1 MNISKK
7 LLSILLIFSILTV
20 TFSVFFVKNESNAVT
35 MSKSYTQY
43 VKSGISA
50 FPKSYQTYLKKLEE
64 LHPNWIFKAYY
75 TGIDWD
81 ELTSS
86 SAENKCK
93 KNTIYFKS
101 GSTVMD
107 PKALCICGKEGD
119 SNYYC
124 ASASTVNYYLDPR
137 NFLSEAQVF
146 QFLDLSY
153 DEHITK
159 SVITNAA
166 KNSFLSGT
174 FTVNGKKYSY
184 VDAIMDA
191 AEESKVSAMHI
202 LVTIF
207 QEVGKGTKKSNGT
220 YTLPKAVSGT
230 VDGYEGLYNFYNYG
244 ATDGSGA
251 VERGLKK
258 AREMGWTDPRTAII
272 EGATIVLAN
281 NYIKA
286 GQNTKYFYKFDV
298 VGNEILQESDGK
310 KTYSSSYFFGHQYMT
325 NIQDPTSQAY
335 NLFTYYTNE
344 GLLDKTL
351 TFNIPVY
358 DDMPSQAV
366 QQETTLKESE
376 GDFYWVNV
384 NSSVNIRKSASTTS
398 TSLGK
403 ARRGM
408 VVAKKGSSGNFYKV
422 TYYKATSYDKSKKK
436 WNGTKV
442 TGYISK
448 DYLKKCEE
456 IESDPEPEPEP
467 EKPFEIVEDEKLV
480 DLAPGGKVSNI
491 KNTYKDA
498 KIKDSSGKEITSTS
512 ATLAT
517 GYTVTINGKEYD
529 IVVLGDTSGDGV
541 VDARDS
547 LRILKY
553 QVGTYS
559 FKKAFLSAADVNGD
573 GVVDARDSLR
583 VLKYQVGT
591 YNISIN

>member
-166 KNSFLSGT
+166 KNSFLSGK
-174 FTVNGKKYSY
+174 FKIDGKEYSY

-191 AEESKVSAMHI
+191 AEESEVSAMHI

-325 NIQDPTSQAY
+325 NIQDPTSQAH

-384 NSSVNIRKSASTTS
+384 NSSVNIRKSASTSS

-408 VVAKKGSSGNFYKV
+408 IVAKKETSGNFYKV

-448 DYLKKCEE
+448 DYLVKCDEKEE
-456 IESDPEPEPEP
+456 EPEEPEPS
-467 EKPFEIVEDEKLV
+467 KPFEIVEDEKLV

-512 ATLAT
+512 AVLAT
-517 GYTVTINGKEYD
+517 GYIVTINGKEYD
-529 IVVLGDTSGDGV
+529 IVVLGDVNGNGDITSSDLLGIVNHLNGNKPLK
-541 VDARDS
+541 DA
-547 LRILKY
+547 Y
-553 QVGTYS
+553 
-559 FKKAFLSAADVNGD
+559 KKACDANRSDTISSSDLLTVVNHLNE
-573 GVVDARDSLR
+573 SKKITL
-583 VLKYQVGT
+583 
-591 YNISIN
+591 

>member
-281 NYIKA
+281 NYISA

-384 NSSVNIRKSASTTS
+384 NSSVNIRKSASTSS

-448 DYLKKCEE
+448 EYLVKCDEKEE
-456 IESDPEPEPEP
+456 EPEDPEP

-529 IVVLGDTSGDGV
+529 IVVLGDVNGNGDITSSDLLGIVNHLNGNKPLK
-541 VDARDS
+541 DA
-547 LRILKY
+547 Y
-553 QVGTYS
+553 
-559 FKKAFLSAADVNGD
+559 KKACDANRSDTISSSDLLTVVNHLNE
-573 GVVDARDSLR
+573 SKKITL
-583 VLKYQVGT
+583 
-591 YNISIN
+591 

>member
-281 NYIKA
+281 NYISA

-325 NIQDPTSQAY
+325 NIQDPMSQAY

-448 DYLKKCEE
+448 EYLVKCDEKEE
-456 IESDPEPEPEP
+456 EPEDPEP

-529 IVVLGDTSGDGV
+529 IVVLGDVNGNGDITSSDLLGIVNHLNGNKPLK
-541 VDARDS
+541 DA
-547 LRILKY
+547 Y
-553 QVGTYS
+553 
-559 FKKAFLSAADVNGD
+559 KKACDANRSDTISSSDLLTVVNHLNE
-573 GVVDARDSLR
+573 SKKITL
-583 VLKYQVGT
+583 
-591 YNISIN
+591 

>member
-20 TFSVFFVKNESNAVT
+20 TFSVFFINKESKAVS
-35 MSKSYTQY
+35 MSSSYTQY

-50 FPKSYQTYLKKLEE
+50 FPKSYQSYLKKLEE
-64 LHPNWIFKAYY
+64 LHPNWVFKAYY

-93 KNTIYFKS
+93 KNTIYFKN
-101 GSTVMD
+101 GSTIMD
-107 PKALCICGKEGD
+107 PKALCVCGQEGD

-124 ASASTVNYYLDPR
+124 ASSSTVNYYLDPR

-153 DEHITK
+153 DKHITK
-159 SVITNAA
+159 EVIKNAA
-166 KNSFLSGT
+166 KNSFLSGK
-174 FTVNGKKYSY
+174 FKIDGKEYTY

-191 AEESKVSAMHI
+191 AEESEVSAMHI

-207 QEVGKGTKKSNGT
+207 QEVGRGSKKSDGT
-220 YTLPKAVSGT
+220 YSLPKAVSGT

-281 NYIKA
+281 NYISA

-310 KTYSSSYFFGHQYMT
+310 KTYASKYFFGHQYMT

-344 GLLDKTL
+344 DLLDNTL

-366 QQETTLKESE
+366 QQETTLSKSE
-376 GDFYWVNV
+376 GDFYWVDV
-384 NSSVNIRKSASTTS
+384 NSSVNIRKSASTS
-398 TSLGK
+398 SASLGT

-448 DYLKKCEE
+448 EYLKKCEE
-456 IESDPEPEPEP
+456 KEPEPT
-467 EKPFEIVEDEKLV
+467 KPFEIVEDEKLV

-498 KIKDSSGKEITSTS
+498 KIKDSKGKEVTSTS

-529 IVVLGDTSGDGV
+529 IVVLGDVNGNGEITSSDLLGIVNHLNGNKPLK
-541 VDARDS
+541 DA
-547 LRILKY
+547 Y
-553 QVGTYS
+553 
-559 FKKAFLSAADVNGD
+559 KKACDANRSDTISSSDLLTVVNHLNE
-573 GVVDARDSLR
+573 SKKITL
-583 VLKYQVGT
+583 
-591 YNISIN
+591 

>member
-20 TFSVFFVKNESNAVT
+20 TFSVFFVKNESKAVS
-35 MSKSYTQY
+35 MSSSYTQY

-50 FPKSYQTYLKKLEE
+50 FPKSYQSYLKKLEE
-64 LHPNWIFKAYY
+64 LHPNWVFKAYY

-93 KNTIYFKS
+93 KNTIYFKN

-107 PKALCICGKEGD
+107 PKALCICGQEGD

-124 ASASTVNYYLDPR
+124 ASSSTVNYYLDPR

-159 SVITNAA
+159 EVIKNAA
-166 KNSFLSGT
+166 KNSFLSGK
-174 FTVNGKKYSY
+174 FKIDGKEYTY

-191 AEESKVSAMHI
+191 AEESEVSAMHI

-207 QEVGKGTKKSNGT
+207 QEVGRGSKKSDGT

-281 NYIKA
+281 NYISA

-298 VGNEILQESDGK
+298 IGNEILQESDGK
-310 KTYSSSYFFGHQYMT
+310 KTYASKYFFGHQYMT

-344 GLLDKTL
+344 DLLDNTL

-366 QQETTLKESE
+366 QQETTLSKSE
-376 GDFYWVNV
+376 GDFYWVDV
-384 NSSVNIRKSASTTS
+384 NSSVNIRKSASTS
-398 TSLGK
+398 SASLGT

-408 VVAKKGSSGNFYKV
+408 IMAKKGTSGNFYKV

-448 DYLKKCEE
+448 EYLKKCEE
-456 IESDPEPEPEP
+456 KEPEPT
-467 EKPFEIVEDEKLV
+467 KPFEIVESDKLV
-480 DLAPGGKVSNI
+480 DLAPGAKASNI

-512 ATLAT
+512 VVLAT

-529 IVVLGDTSGDGV
+529 IVVLGDVNGNGEITSSDLLGIVNHLNGNKPLK
-541 VDARDS
+541 DA
-547 LRILKY
+547 Y
-553 QVGTYS
+553 
-559 FKKAFLSAADVNGD
+559 KKACDANRSDTISSSDLLTVVNHLNE
-573 GVVDARDSLR
+573 SKKITL
-583 VLKYQVGT
+583 
-591 YNISIN
+591 

>member
-166 KNSFLSGT
+166 KNSFLSGK
-174 FTVNGKKYSY
+174 FKIDGKEYSD

-191 AEESKVSAMHI
+191 AEESEVSAMHI

-281 NYIKA
+281 NYISA

-310 KTYSSSYFFGHQYMT
+310 KTYSSSYFFDHQFMT
-325 NIQDPTSQAY
+325 NIQDPMSQAY

-384 NSSVNIRKSASTTS
+384 NSSVNIRKSASTS
-398 TSLGK
+398 ASSLGK

-408 VVAKKGSSGNFYKV
+408 VVAKKGSSGSFYKV

-448 DYLKKCEE
+448 EYLKKCEE

-498 KIKDSSGKEITSTS
+498 KIKDSSGKEVTSTS
-512 ATLAT
+512 AVLAT
-517 GYTVTINGKEYD
+517 GYIVTINGKEYD
-529 IVVLGDTSGDGV
+529 IVVLGDTSGDGE
-541 VDARDS
+541 VDSRDS

-553 QVGTYS
+553 QVGTYT
-559 FKKAFLSAADVNGD
+559 FKKAFLSAADVNDD
-573 GVVDARDSLR
+573 GVVDSRDSLR

-591 YNISIN
+591 YTISLD

>member
-166 KNSFLSGT
+166 KNSFLSGK
-174 FTVNGKKYSY
+174 FKIDGKEYSY

-191 AEESKVSAMHI
+191 AEESEVSAMHI

-272 EGATIVLAN
+272 EGAEIVLAN

-325 NIQDPTSQAY
+325 NIQDPMSQAY

-384 NSSVNIRKSASTTS
+384 NSSVNIRKSASTSS

-448 DYLKKCEE
+448 EYLVKCDEKEE
-456 IESDPEPEPEP
+456 EPEDPEPS
-467 EKPFEIVEDEKLV
+467 KPFEIVEDEKLV

-512 ATLAT
+512 AVLAT
-517 GYTVTINGKEYD
+517 GYIVTINGKEYD
-529 IVVLGDTSGDGV
+529 IVVLGDTSGDGKISELDYV
-541 VDARDS
+541 KIKNKITGNSKMTGAYLD
-547 LRILKY
+547 
-553 QVGTYS
+553 
-559 FKKAFLSAADVNGD
+559 AADVNKSGTITELD
-573 GVVDARDSLR
+573 YVKVKNHITGASKISL
-583 VLKYQVGT
+583 
-591 YNISIN
+591 

>member
-281 NYIKA
+281 NYISA

-325 NIQDPTSQAY
+325 NIQDPMSQAY

-384 NSSVNIRKSASTTS
+384 NSSVNIRKSASTS
-398 TSLGK
+398 ATSLGK

-448 DYLKKCEE
+448 EYLKKCEE
-456 IESDPEPEPEP
+456 IESDPKPDPEP

-512 ATLAT
+512 AVLAT
-517 GYTVTINGKEYD
+517 GYIVTINGKEYD
-529 IVVLGDTSGDGV
+529 IVVLGDTSGDGKISELDYV
-541 VDARDS
+541 KIKNKITGNSKMTGAYLD
-547 LRILKY
+547 
-553 QVGTYS
+553 
-559 FKKAFLSAADVNGD
+559 AADVNKSGTITELD
-573 GVVDARDSLR
+573 YVKVKNHITGASKISL
-583 VLKYQVGT
+583 
-591 YNISIN
+591 

>member
-166 KNSFLSGT
+166 KNSFLSGK
-174 FTVNGKKYSY
+174 FKIDGKEYSY

-281 NYIKA
+281 NYISA

-384 NSSVNIRKSASTTS
+384 NSSVNIRKSASTSS

-448 DYLKKCEE
+448 EYLKKCEE

-512 ATLAT
+512 AVLAT
-517 GYTVTINGKEYD
+517 GYIVTINGKEYD
-529 IVVLGDTSGDGV
+529 IVVLGDTSGDGKISELDYV
-541 VDARDS
+541 KIKNKITGNSKMTGAYLD
-547 LRILKY
+547 
-553 QVGTYS
+553 
-559 FKKAFLSAADVNGD
+559 AADVNKSGTITELD
-573 GVVDARDSLR
+573 YVKVKNHITGASKISL
-583 VLKYQVGT
+583 
-591 YNISIN
+591 

>member
-93 KNTIYFKS
+93 KNTIYFKN
-101 GSTVMD
+101 GSTIMD

-191 AEESKVSAMHI
+191 AEESEVSAMHI

-207 QEVGKGTKKSNGT
+207 QEVGKGTKRSNGT

-281 NYIKA
+281 NYISA

-325 NIQDPTSQAY
+325 NIQDPMSQAY

-384 NSSVNIRKSASTTS
+384 NSSVNIRKSASTS
-398 TSLGK
+398 ATSLGK

-448 DYLKKCEE
+448 EYLVKCDEKEE
-456 IESDPEPEPEP
+456 EPEDPEP

-529 IVVLGDTSGDGV
+529 IVVLGDVNGNGDITSSDLLGIVNHLNGNKPLK
-541 VDARDS
+541 DA
-547 LRILKY
+547 Y
-553 QVGTYS
+553 
-559 FKKAFLSAADVNGD
+559 KKACDANRSDTISSSDLLTVVNHLNE
-573 GVVDARDSLR
+573 SKKITL
-583 VLKYQVGT
+583 
-591 YNISIN
+591 

>member
-93 KNTIYFKS
+93 KNTIYFKN

-107 PKALCICGKEGD
+107 PKALCICGQEGD

-207 QEVGKGTKKSNGT
+207 QEVGKGTKKNDGT

-281 NYIKA
+281 NYISA

-325 NIQDPTSQAY
+325 NIQDPMSQAY

-366 QQETTLKESE
+366 QQGTTLKESE

-384 NSSVNIRKSASTTS
+384 NSSVNIRKSASTS
-398 TSLGK
+398 ATSLGK

-408 VVAKKGSSGNFYKV
+408 IVAKKGTSGNFYKIS
-422 TYYKATSYDKSKKK
+422 YYKATSYDSKNKK
-436 WNGTKV
+436 WKSSKV

-448 DYLKKCEE
+448 EYLVKCDEKEE
-456 IESDPEPEPEP
+456 EPEPEP

-529 IVVLGDTSGDGV
+529 IVVLGDTSGDGE
-541 VDARDS
+541 VDSRDS

-553 QVGTYS
+553 QVGTYT
-559 FKKAFLSAADVNGD
+559 FKKAFLSAADVNDD
-573 GVVDARDSLR
+573 GVVDSRDSLR

-591 YNISIN
+591 YTISLD

>member
-166 KNSFLSGT
+166 KNSFLSGK
-174 FTVNGKKYSY
+174 FKIDGKEYSY

-325 NIQDPTSQAY
+325 NIQDPMSQAY

-384 NSSVNIRKSASTTS
+384 NSSVNIRKSASTS
-398 TSLGK
+398 ATSLGK

-448 DYLKKCEE
+448 EYLVKCDEKEE
-456 IESDPEPEPEP
+456 EPEDSEP
-467 EKPFEIVEDEKLV
+467 SKPFEIVEDEKLV

-512 ATLAT
+512 AVLAT
-517 GYTVTINGKEYD
+517 GYIVTINGKEYD
-529 IVVLGDTSGDGV
+529 IVVLGDVNGNGDITSSDLLGIVNHLNGNKPLK
-541 VDARDS
+541 DA
-547 LRILKY
+547 Y
-553 QVGTYS
+553 
-559 FKKAFLSAADVNGD
+559 KKACDANRSDTISSSDLLTVVNHLNE
-573 GVVDARDSLR
+573 SKKITL
-583 VLKYQVGT
+583 
-591 YNISIN
+591 

>member
-20 TFSVFFVKNESNAVT
+20 TFSVFFINKESKAVS
-35 MSKSYTQY
+35 MSSSYTQY

-50 FPKSYQTYLKKLEE
+50 FPKSYQSYLKKLEE
-64 LHPNWIFKAYY
+64 LHPNWVFKAYY

-93 KNTIYFKS
+93 KNTIYFKN
-101 GSTVMD
+101 GSTIMD
-107 PKALCICGKEGD
+107 PKALCICGQEGD

-124 ASASTVNYYLDPR
+124 ASSSTVNYYLDPR

-159 SVITNAA
+159 EVIKNAA
-166 KNSFLSGT
+166 KNSFLSGK
-174 FTVNGKKYSY
+174 FKIDGKEYTY

-191 AEESKVSAMHI
+191 AEESDVSAMHI

-207 QEVGKGTKKSNGT
+207 QEVGRGSKKSDGT

-281 NYIKA
+281 NYISA

-310 KTYSSSYFFGHQYMT
+310 KTYASKYFFGHQYMT

-344 GLLDKTL
+344 DLLDNTL

-384 NSSVNIRKSASTTS
+384 NSSVNIRKSASTS
-398 TSLGK
+398 ATSLGK

-448 DYLKKCEE
+448 EYLKKCEE
-456 IESDPEPEPEP
+456 KEPEPT
-467 EKPFEIVEDEKLV
+467 KPFEIVEDEKLV

-512 ATLAT
+512 AVLAT

-529 IVVLGDTSGDGV
+529 IVVLGDTSSDGKISSIDYMKIKNHIMEV
-541 VDARDS
+541 TN
-547 LRILKY
+547 LN
-553 QVGTYS
+553 GT
-559 FKKAFLSAADVNGD
+559 KKDAADVNRD
-573 GVVDARDSLR
+573 GKISSADYM
-583 VLKYQVGT
+583 KIKNHIMGT
-591 YNISIN
+591 SKITL